1 MTKDKKMKKISSK
14 IKTEEN
20 RDMQKN
26 ERNNKAP
33 VLKKEQPEDEYVI
46 RSEQRRNE
54 VFRRMR
60 ETFFENKTE
69 EIRAEK
75 KQKL

>member
-1 MTKDKKMKKISSK
+1 MTKDKKMKKISRK

-33 VLKKEQPEDEYVI
+33 VLKKQEQY
-46 RSEQRRNE
+46 SKMQ
-54 VFRRMR
+54 
-60 ETFFENKTE
+60 
-69 EIRAEK
+69 
-75 KQKL
+75 